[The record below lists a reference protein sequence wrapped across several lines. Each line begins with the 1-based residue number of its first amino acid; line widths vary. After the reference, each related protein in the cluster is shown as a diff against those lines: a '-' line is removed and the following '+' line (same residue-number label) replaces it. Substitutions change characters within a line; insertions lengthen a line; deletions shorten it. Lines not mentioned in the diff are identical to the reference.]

1 MHSDILEGSVIFEQ
15 PILMLI
21 ILCIFY
27 RLHRT
32 DKETANLLKKTG
44 KSVSIATLQ
53 TMLQCEIKNNL
64 LTDEAF
70 S

>member
-1 MHSDILEGSVIFEQ
+1 M
-15 PILMLI
+15 
-21 ILCIFY
+21 FY

-32 DKETANLLKKTG
+32 DKETANQLKKQ
-44 KSVSIATLQ
+44 VRVFSIATLQ